1 LAIWRLQAEREDPA
15 DPAVTRRVLPSCWR
29 ASIDMA
35 ARSLTVEPS
44 RLAFGAWCH
53 ASEKQIG
60 EGDIRAS
67 YSADRIGMGQPI
79 RKPFRY
85 TGELWVCVGTSPS
98 GAEAYRL
105 VHPSLYYGTARI
117 YHDRCRDGERARGDQ
132 TGFYDGIIVRHAGR
146 ELVMCGPPVMFV
158 AGGEAQLS
166 LF

>member
-1 LAIWRLQAEREDPA
+1 MARLFH
-15 DPAVTRRVLPSCWR
+15 
-29 ASIDMA
+29 
-35 ARSLTVEPS
+35 TVEPS

-67 YSADRIGMGQPI
+67 YSADRIGMGQPV

-85 TGELWVCVGTSPS
+85 GGELWVCVGTGPS

-105 VHPSLYYGTARI
+105 VHTSVYRGTARS
-117 YHDRCRDGERARGDQ
+117 YHNRCSDGDSARGDPA
-132 TGFYDGIIVRHAGR
+132 GFYDGITVRHAGR
-146 ELVMCGPPVMFV
+146 ELVMAGPPATFV
-158 AGGEAQLS
+158 AGEEAQLS

>member
-1 LAIWRLQAEREDPA
+1 MARL
-15 DPAVTRRVLPSCWR
+15 SH
-29 ASIDMA
+29 
-35 ARSLTVEPS
+35 TVEPS

-60 EGDIRAS
+60 EGDIRAG

-85 TGELWVCVGTSPS
+85 ARQLWVCVGTGPA

-105 VHPSLYYGTARI
+105 VDPSLYGGTTRS
-117 YHDRCRDGERARGDQ
+117 YHERCRDCDRARGDQ
-132 TGFYDGIIVRHAGR
+132 AGFYNGIIVHHAGR
-146 ELVMCGPPVMFV
+146 ELVMAGPPVMFV
-158 AGGEAQLS
+158 AGEEAQLS

>member
-1 LAIWRLQAEREDPA
+1 
-15 DPAVTRRVLPSCWR
+15 
-29 ASIDMA
+29 MA
-35 ARSLTVEPS
+35 GLSHTVEPS
-44 RLAFGAWCH
+44 RLAYGAWCH

-85 TGELWVCVGTSPS
+85 SGELWVCVGTGPS

-105 VHPSLYYGTARI
+105 VHPSLYGGTVRT
-117 YHDRCRDGERARGDQ
+117 YHDRCRDGDRGRDDPA
-132 TGFYDGIIVRHAGR
+132 GFYDGIIVRHAGR
-146 ELVMCGPPVMFV
+146 ELVMVGPPVMFV
-158 AGGEAQLS
+158 AGEEAQLS

>member
-1 LAIWRLQAEREDPA
+1 M
-15 DPAVTRRVLPSCWR
+15 AV
-29 ASIDMA
+29 
-35 ARSLTVEPS
+35 RSHTVEPS

-85 TGELWVCVGTSPS
+85 CGELWTCVGTSPS

-105 VHPSLYYGTARI
+105 VQRSVYGGTARS
-117 YHDRCRDGERARGDQ
+117 YYDRCRDGDRARSDQ
-132 TGFYDGIIVRHAGR
+132 AGFYDGISVRYAGL
-146 ELVMCGPPVMFV
+146 ELVMAGPPVTFV
-158 AGGEAQLS
+158 AGEEAQLT

>member
-1 LAIWRLQAEREDPA
+1 
-15 DPAVTRRVLPSCWR
+15 
-29 ASIDMA
+29 MA
-35 ARSLTVEPS
+35 ARSHTVEPS

-85 TGELWVCVGTSPS
+85 AGELWVCVSTGPS

-105 VHPSLYYGTARI
+105 VHASVYGGAARS
-117 YHDRCRDGERARGDQ
+117 YHDRCRDGDCARGDQ
-132 TGFYDGIIVRHAGR
+132 AGFYDGIIVRHAGR
-146 ELVMCGPPVMFV
+146 ELVMAGPPATFV
-158 AGGEAQLS
+158 AGEEAQLP

>member
-1 LAIWRLQAEREDPA
+1 
-15 DPAVTRRVLPSCWR
+15 
-29 ASIDMA
+29 MA
-35 ARSLTVEPS
+35 GLSHTVEPS

-85 TGELWVCVGTSPS
+85 AGELWVCVGTSPS

-105 VHPSLYYGTARI
+105 IHPSLYSGTACS
-117 YHDRCRDGERARGDQ
+117 YHDRRRDGDRARGDQ
-132 TGFYDGIIVRHAGR
+132 AGFYDGIFVRHAGR
-146 ELVMCGPPVMFV
+146 ELVMAGPPVMFV
-158 AGGEAQLS
+158 AGEEAQLS

>member
-1 LAIWRLQAEREDPA
+1 
-15 DPAVTRRVLPSCWR
+15 
-29 ASIDMA
+29 MA
-35 ARSLTVEPS
+35 ARSHTVEPS

-67 YSADRIGMGQPI
+67 YSADRIGMGQPV

-85 TGELWVCVGTSPS
+85 GGGLWVCVGTGPS

-105 VHPSLYYGTARI
+105 VHTSVYRGTARS
-117 YHDRCRDGERARGDQ
+117 YHDRCSDGDSARGDPA
-132 TGFYDGIIVRHAGR
+132 GFYDSIIVRHSGR
-146 ELVMCGPPVMFV
+146 EFVMAGPPVLFV
-158 AGGEAQLS
+158 AGEEAQLS

>member
-1 LAIWRLQAEREDPA
+1 
-15 DPAVTRRVLPSCWR
+15 
-29 ASIDMA
+29 MA
-35 ARSLTVEPS
+35 ARSHTVEPS

-85 TGELWVCVGTSPS
+85 GGGLWICVGTRPL

-105 VHPSLYYGTARI
+105 VHPSLYGGTARS
-117 YHDRCRDGERARGDQ
+117 YHDWCSDGDRARGNPA
-132 TGFYDGIIVRHAGR
+132 GYYDGIIVRHAGR
-146 ELVMCGPPVMFV
+146 EIVMAGPPVTFV
-158 AGGEAQLS
+158 AGVEAQLS

>member
-1 LAIWRLQAEREDPA
+1 
-15 DPAVTRRVLPSCWR
+15 
-29 ASIDMA
+29 MA
-35 ARSLTVEPS
+35 ARSHTVEPS

-85 TGELWVCVGTSPS
+85 GGELWVCVGTGPS

-105 VHPSLYYGTARI
+105 VHTSVYRGTARS
-117 YHDRCRDGERARGDQ
+117 YHERCSDGDRARGDEA
-132 TGFYDGIIVRHAGR
+132 GFYDGITVRHAGR
-146 ELVMCGPPVMFV
+146 EFVMAGPPATFV
-158 AGGEAQLS
+158 AGEEAQLS

>member
-1 LAIWRLQAEREDPA
+1 MP
-15 DPAVTRRVLPSCWR
+15 
-29 ASIDMA
+29 
-35 ARSLTVEPS
+35 ARSHTVEPS

-53 ASEKQIG
+53 ATDRQIG

-85 TGELWVCVGTSPS
+85 AGELWLCVGTGTL

-105 VHPSLYYGTARI
+105 VHPSRYSGTPCT
-117 YHDRCRDGERARGDQ
+117 YHDRCRDGDRARSDQ
-132 TGFYDGIIVRHAGR
+132 AGFYDSIMVRHAGR
-146 ELVMCGPPVMFV
+146 ELVMVEPPVTFV
-158 AGGEAQLS
+158 ASEEAQLS

>member
-1 LAIWRLQAEREDPA
+1 MGRL
-15 DPAVTRRVLPSCWR
+15 SH
-29 ASIDMA
+29 
-35 ARSLTVEPS
+35 TVEPS

-67 YSADRIGMGQPI
+67 YSADRVGMGQPI

-85 TGELWVCVGTSPS
+85 GGQLWVCVGTGPL

-105 VHPSLYYGTARI
+105 VHPSVFGGTALS
-117 YHDRCRDGERARGDQ
+117 YHARCRDGDRARGDPA
-132 TGFYDGIIVRHAGR
+132 GFYTGIIVRHSGR
-146 ELVMCGPPVMFV
+146 EFVMVSPPVMFV
-158 AGGEAQLS
+158 AGEEAQLS